1 MWQNFVFLNK
11 SIKIYKITN
20 ELRLIV
26 LPRSVELRDEF
37 GLVHNVNVQILGTE
51 DTWQTPSLLM
61 VYNER
66 GGKMIF
72 SQVKFDFYPQKYF

>member
-1 MWQNFVFLNK
+1 MQ
-11 SIKIYKITN
+11 N

-51 DTWQTPSLLM
+51 DVWKTPSLLM

-72 SQVKFDFYPQKYF
+72 SQVKLACQIH